1 MANAPYVP
9 PQMANIVIAQAT
21 QSAQSSSRGLPRAI
35 GTCDLVENPAE
46 TGYSWPG
53 GISATNAIGPLG
65 ALHNYFVG
73 IAHQDVDLVDAKVS
87 ILSGPQHGKLETF
100 GQGESS
106 VTDYIADKGYYGPD
120 RVIYQVTISG
130 SNIRVVDSI
139 HVVKV
144 VTDTTESQ
152 FCPNDVW
159 KIASTTEGAHASG
172 ILAWDYLLLAYV
184 IKG

>member
-1 MANAPYVP
+1 MLMANAPYIP
-9 PQMANIVIAQAT
+9 PQTAHIVIAQAS
-21 QSAQSSSRGLPRAI
+21 QSGQSSLRGLPRAI

-65 ALHNYFVG
+65 ALHDYFVS
-73 IAHQDVDLVDAKVS
+73 IAHQDVDLVDAKVT
-87 ILSGPQHGKLETF
+87 ILSAPKHGKLETF

-120 RVIYQVTISG
+120 KVTYQVTIDG
-130 SNIRVVDSI
+130 NNIRVVDSI

-144 VTDTTESQ
+144 VTDAAESRL
-152 FCPNDVW
+152 CPNDVW
-159 KIASTTEGAHASG
+159 TIPSK
-172 ILAWDYLLLAYV
+172 
-184 IKG
+184 